1 MFEELIVQLDE
12 LGVTYTEDYDAGT
25 LTIDI
30 ADADKSLLIDI
41 IMVLNDSGYMFDINE
56 SSVIVEGGTVE
67 EPAEEEAAYDEEAYL
82 DDAFATM

>member
-30 ADADKSLLIDI
+30 ADADKLLLIDI

-67 EPAEEEAAYDEEAYL
+67 EPAEDTSYDEEAYL